1 MILYD
6 GRKGVDKVELDISN
20 MVSGKNFVYNHVVKA
35 HPKGMHFAPHTHDN
49 YELLMVM
56 RGRITYSV
64 EGRFYRLKRGD
75 IILSTPYVIHSITPE
90 SDDTYERYNVLFDER
105 NLPQQVRD
113 MLPRGVDV
121 FRLDDYERIHEI
133 FQKIDYYSKHFS
145 DEALSGITESLITE
159 IFYNLAILD
168 AKERNGS
175 VNDLVNTAV
184 AYINENLEKIKNI
197 DDICDA
203 LYITKSH
210 LHHIF
215 VKNLQMSP
223 KKYINSKRMMKARK
237 LIRRGARPTEI
248 FTVCGYDDYATFFRN
263 YKKYFGHAPSD
274 EDNTMTPEEIR
285 T

>member
-6 GRKGVDKVELDISN
+6 RRKGVDKVELDISN
-20 MVSGKNFVYNHVVKA
+20 MVSGKNFVYNHDVKA

-49 YELLMVM
+49 HELLMVM
-56 RGRITYSV
+56 RGKITYSV

-75 IILSTPYVIHSITPE
+75 IVLSAPYVIHSITPE

>member
-1 MILYD
+1 M
-6 GRKGVDKVELDISN
+6 ELDSFN
-20 MVSGKNFVYNHVVKA
+20 MISGKNFVYNHVVN
-35 HPKGMHFAPHTHDN
+35 HTPKDMHFTPHTHDN
-49 YELLMVM
+49 HELLMVM
-56 RGRITYSV
+56 RGRVTYSV

-75 IILSTPYVIHSITPE
+75 IVLSAPYVIHSISPE
-90 SDDTYERYNVLFDER
+90 SNDIYERYNVLFDEK

-145 DEALSGITESLITE
+145 DEALTGITESLITE

-175 VNDLVNTAV
+175 VNDIVNTAV

-197 DDICDA
+197 DDICEA

-248 FTVCGYDDYATFFRN
+248 FTLCGYDDYATFFRN

>member
-1 MILYD
+1 MERDSSSMII
-6 GRKGVDKVELDISN
+6 GAS
-20 MVSGKNFVYNHVVKA
+20 FVYNHVVKPN
-35 HPKGMHFAPHTHDN
+35 PKNMPFTPHTHDN
-49 YELLMVM
+49 HELLMVL
-56 RGRITYSV
+56 RGKITYSV
-64 EGRFYRLKRGD
+64 EGRFYSLKRGD
-75 IILSTPYVIHSITPE
+75 IILSSPYVIHSITPE
-90 SDDTYERYNVLFDER
+90 TNDTYERYNVLFNEKK
-105 NLPQQVRD
+105 LPQQVRD
-113 MLPRGVDV
+113 MLPRGIDV
-121 FRLDDYERIHEI
+121 FRLDDYEMILEI
-133 FQKIDYYSKHFS
+133 FRKIDYYSKHFS
-145 DEALSGITESLITE
+145 DEALTGITEALITE

-175 VNDLVNTAV
+175 VNGLVNTAV
-184 AYINENLEKIKNI
+184 EYINSNLETIRNI
-197 DDICDA
+197 DDICNA

-248 FTVCGYDDYATFFRN
+248 FTKCGYEDYATFFRN

-274 EDNTMTPEEIR
+274 EDNSMTPEEIR